1 MSQNNFTILI
11 VDNYHD
17 DTTML
22 NDVLSNDYNLVHA
35 DNDKSAMDTAL
46 RCTPSLILV
55 NFQSSDIKKS
65 LGICNKL
72 KNCSLTQGIP
82 VISMVPSSNTLN
94 DKENLELGVVDCIV
108 KPFNATELY
117 SQIKINLLLRTP
129 FNHFR

>member
-46 RCTPSLILV
+46 RCTASLFNKTVCPDLMITTWCMPTMTKVQWIL
-55 NFQSSDIKKS
+55 
-65 LGICNKL
+65 LC
-72 KNCSLTQGIP
+72 
-82 VISMVPSSNTLN
+82 
-94 DKENLELGVVDCIV
+94 GVHH
-108 KPFNATELY
+108 
-117 SQIKINLLLRTP
+117 R
-129 FNHFR
+129 